1 MSIETRIPSST
12 PPLARVQAKESV
24 GLSTGRWNANPCE
37 NNRLIPNPSPWVLG
51 SGRGGEFEERAL
63 SLNRSGLIW
72 PGGWSL
78 PGPVTNVEFGK
89 DSHANWILV
98 PRPRSLLL
106 RCNFG
111 LDGRGG
117 RRRRGRGRWQ
127 GRPKWQAR
135 RGTMLMAG
143 SFVATMRLLADIFHP
158 REAMFAH
165 RRVWNR
171 AEDLGQLCTRSLAS
185 PFVFSRHW
193 RVSSSVKSPMTSFRG
208 IEKNRWKKFFT
219 RDNFEMC

>member
-1 MSIETRIPSST
+1 MSGSRTISTDVSTPEKTRLPRKILLGFGDEHRDEDRGSHRRLRRRH

-51 SGRGGEFEERAL
+51 SGRGGEFEGRAL

-89 DSHANWILV
+89 GSHANWILV

-117 RRRRGRGRWQ
+117 RRRRGKGR
-127 GRPKWQAR
+127 
-135 RGTMLMAG
+135 
-143 SFVATMRLLADIFHP
+143 
-158 REAMFAH
+158 
-165 RRVWNR
+165 
-171 AEDLGQLCTRSLAS
+171 
-185 PFVFSRHW
+185 
-193 RVSSSVKSPMTSFRG
+193 
-208 IEKNRWKKFFT
+208 
-219 RDNFEMC
+219 